1 MTLDQLAL
9 LASILEHV
17 VEVNGAHIDTLRAA
31 FPALTDEMMLGCIGS
46 NLLTY
51 SESKIVDAAPAGR
64 TMLRRYWT
72 ATGRDAETGMALDI
86 AR

>member
-1 MTLDQLAL
+1 MRSTQLAL
-9 LASILEHV
+9 VAAVLGHI
-17 VEVNGAHIDTLRAA
+17 VETNGAHIDTLRAA
-31 FPALTDEMMLGCIGS
+31 FPACTDEMMLGCIGA

-72 ATGRDAETGMALDI
+72 ATGRDAATGMALDI